1 MKKALID
8 SDGCRVAMIVEEGE
22 EFPVAPELKWVDVE
36 ADVTDRYTYE
46 GKKFIPPKV
55 SPPPS
60 TTWKGK
66 TINEITD
73 DEAIVWTKGRMIRQ
87 GI

>member
-1 MKKALID
+1 MRKALID
-8 SDGCRVAMIVEEGE
+8 SDGCRVAMVVEEGE
-22 EFPVAPELKWVDVE
+22 EFPVAPRLEWVDAE

-46 GKKFIPPKV
+46 GKKFIPPE
-55 SPPPS
+55 PPPLPS

-66 TINEITD
+66 TIDEITD
-73 DEAIVWTKGRMIRQ
+73 DEAIVWIKDSMIRL

>member
-8 SDGCRVAMIVEEGE
+8 SGGCRIAMVVEEGE
-22 EFPVAPELKWVDVE
+22 EFPVAPELKWVDAE
-36 ADVTDRYTYE
+36 ADVTARYTYE
-46 GKKFIPPKV
+46 DKKFIPPEPP
-55 SPPPS
+55 SPPS
-60 TTWKGK
+60 ITWKGK

-73 DEAIVWTKGRMIRQ
+73 DEAIVWAKGRMIDQ